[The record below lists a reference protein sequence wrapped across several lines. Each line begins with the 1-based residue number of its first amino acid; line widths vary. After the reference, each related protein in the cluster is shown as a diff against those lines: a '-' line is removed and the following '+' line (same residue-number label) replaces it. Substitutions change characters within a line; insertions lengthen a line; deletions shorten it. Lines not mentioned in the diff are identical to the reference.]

1 MVNMTINKQITI
13 IITGPKPVVSSKL
26 IYDELGLRFLGT
38 GEWGRRGGYC
48 LHHRAQ
54 NGVKPAFPR
63 DRSPGPGSPGEV
75 PRRLSP
81 PCASQLSSPCPLQL
95 SFLDTLLAFLIQ
107 FILLK
112 FIQRIYAYEII
123 I

>member
-1 MVNMTINKQITI
+1 MTINKQITI

-26 IYDELGLRFLGT
+26 IYDELGLRSLGT
-38 GEWGRRGGYC
+38 GEWGGKGGYC
-48 LHHRAQ
+48 LHRRAL

-63 DRSPGPGSPGEV
+63 DRSPGPWGAQERP
-75 PRRLSP
+75 PDRLSP
-81 PCASQLSSPCPLQL
+81 PCASLLSSPCPVQL